1 MRIVL
6 GFDFWKLNLL
16 VQIWI
21 FGFRTFNLAHLE
33 RGSLIGSAG
42 FFGYVGFK
50 ILDLDF
56 CLDNFM
62 SFSNRNIACYVL
74 YQFWNEHEHYW
85 TKQPTTYIFVP
96 TFNVYFGVVTLSM
109 ELILMLSVY
118 LFCYKCVTTKEENY
132 SKLRETWNL
141 GPKYWLLSCSL

>member
-62 SFSNRNIACYVL
+62 SFSNWNIVIYVL
-74 YQFWNEHEHYW
+74 YQFNIFEMSMNIIEPNFL
-85 TKQPTTYIFVP
+85 QPTYLSQRLMFTLDQSRSQCSRSRRSK
-96 TFNVYFGVVTLSM
+96 VYNT
-109 ELILMLSVY
+109 
-118 LFCYKCVTTKEENY
+118 
-132 SKLRETWNL
+132 R
-141 GPKYWLLSCSL
+141 CSL